1 MDERTEIEREDY
13 VCNSKIESNTPQAD
27 ARTQTQR
34 QGGSDGDI
42 LTLTHLA
49 DSLRS
54 DSV

>member
-1 MDERTEIEREDY
+1 MDERTEIERDDY
-13 VCNSKIESNTPQAD
+13 VCNSKTERNAPQAD

-49 DSLRS
+49 DSLQS
-54 DSV
+54 HSV